1 MGKNDLKNK
10 YKITKHYNHFVKH
23 FIPYNTFYK
32 KFYFMLYQNKYKY
45 YIMNTNLLLIFL

>member
-23 FIPYNTFYK
+23 FIPVDLAFRLNAFPTRW
-32 KFYFMLYQNKYKY
+32 
-45 YIMNTNLLLIFL
+45 